1 MRTAVFALIVI
12 LGPSVR
18 RRFRLAGVRAQDLNA
33 AVADRIQAVM
43 PKVIAWR
50 RDIHEHPELSNR
62 EVRTAGVVAAHL
74 KALGLDVQTGVART
88 GVVGVLK
95 GGRPG
100 RVVALRADMDA
111 LPVTEQGDL
120 PVPIDGA
127 IDLRRPGRRAS
138 CTPADTM
145 PTSRC

>member
-1 MRTAVFALIVI
+1 MNRDTNVQGPDDTAGVPRAIRACKADEILHCGCMRTAVFALIVI
-12 LGPSVR
+12 LGTLGAATVPA
-18 RRFRLAGVRAQDLNA
+18 AGIRAQDLNA
-33 AVADRIQAVM
+33 AVADRVQAVM
-43 PKVIAWR
+43 PKVVAWR

-100 RVVALRADMDA
+100 RV
-111 LPVTEQGDL
+111 
-120 PVPIDGA
+120 
-127 IDLRRPGRRAS
+127 
-138 CTPADTM
+138 
-145 PTSRC
+145 